1 MGLLSSLGKL
11 GSNIVGG
18 VEDIANNPIK
28 AVKDGLQDP
37 ATLAALAAAAGGY
50 ALYGGLGGIGSGAG
64 AGLVGPAGTA
74 AGADAAFGA
83 SGIPWAAGIDAG
95 VAAAPSAATGAGGG
109 LSGMLGGWGS
119 FGPSIV
125 QGVTGIY
132 AANQAA
138 NAQKD
143 AAGNALAFNER
154 QAAQTRSDLMP
165 YNAMGQGAG
174 ASLSNYL
181 GIGKP
186 TDAATFGQ
194 MSHQFTPADF
204 LANKDPGYEFQRH
217 QGELALQNSQAAGSG
232 VMSGAAMKGLIDY
245 NQGVASTGYN
255 DAFNRWQTGN
265 QNTYN
270 RLAGL
275 LQIGQ
280 NAAAGSGTIG
290 ANLAGNSSNA
300 IMAGGNAA
308 ASGLVGTANAVN
320 GAISNYQGMTL
331 AQQLLQ
337 QRQPSAP
344 NTFTGPG

>member
-18 VEDIANNPIK
+18 VGDIVNNPIK

-50 ALYGGLGGIGSGAG
+50 GLYQSGMLGGGGLGGLFGGAEAVAGAADAGAMAGVMGSAGAG
-64 AGLVGPAGTA
+64 AGT
-74 AGADAAFGA
+74 DAVLG
-83 SGIPWAAGIDAG
+83 S
-95 VAAAPSAATGAGGG
+95 AGGG
-109 LSGMLGGWGS
+109 LGGMLGGWGS

-143 AAGNALAFNER
+143 AAGNALAFNQQ
-154 QAAQTRSDLMP
+154 QAAQTRADLMP

-255 DAFNRWQTGN
+255 DAFNRFQTGN

-275 LQIGQ
+275 LQVGQ

-320 GAISNYQGMTL
+320 GAISNYQGMNL

-337 QRQPSAP
+337 QQQRQPSTP
-344 NTFTGPG
+344 NAFTGPG